1 MALVQIAQVIA
12 AISALPEVATEA
24 GVPVLSAD
32 PVGALVDRILRGA
45 SPTAYQ
51 GFGPEPCVLADGV
64 L

>member
-1 MALVQIAQVIA
+1 MLLVQIVQVIA

-24 GVPVLSAD
+24 GVPVLS
-32 PVGALVDRILRGA
+32 VGALVDRILRGA
-45 SPTAYQ
+45 GPTAYQ